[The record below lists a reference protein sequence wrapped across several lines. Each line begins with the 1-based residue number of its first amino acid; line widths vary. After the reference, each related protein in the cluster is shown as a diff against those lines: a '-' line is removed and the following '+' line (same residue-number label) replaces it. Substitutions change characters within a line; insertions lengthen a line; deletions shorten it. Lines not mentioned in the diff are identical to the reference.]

1 MSTARPSLAAA
12 RRDILG
18 KKVAGLRRQGRL
30 PAVLFGRG
38 AESTPVSVDAHEF
51 DMLRRHAGAST
62 LIDVSV
68 DGKKGLPALIHG
80 VQIDPVKRRPVH
92 VDLFLVRMT
101 EELTVDVRVTVVG
114 ESEAVT
120 KLGGTLSHIDH
131 IRVRALPDH
140 LPEQIEIPIS
150 ALSDFEAAVHVRD
163 LVIPA
168 DVTVITD
175 LDEVAARVLAPR
187 VEEEVVVAE
196 VDLAPVEGAE
206 GAEGAATE
214 AGETPAS

>member
-30 PAVLFGRG
+30 PAVLFGAG
-38 AESTPVSVDAHEF
+38 AGSTPVSVDAHEF
-51 DMLRRHAGAST
+51 DLLRRHAGAST

-80 VQIDPVKRRPVH
+80 VQVDPVKRRPVH
-92 VDLFLVRMT
+92 VDLYLVRMT
-101 EELTVDVRVTVVG
+101 EELTVDVRVTITG
-114 ESEAVT
+114 ESEAVA
-120 KLGGTLSHIDH
+120 KLGGTLNYIDH

-140 LPEQIEIPIS
+140 LPEQIEIPIGT
-150 ALSDFEAAVHVRD
+150 LTDFEAAVHVRD
-163 LVIPA
+163 LTIPS

-187 VEEEVVVAE
+187 VEEEPVVAE
-196 VDLAPVEGAE
+196 VDLAPAE
-206 GAEGAATE
+206 GAEGEEPAAEATE
-214 AGETPAS
+214 PDAG

>member
-12 RRDILG
+12 RRDIIG

-51 DMLRRHAGAST
+51 DLLRRHAGAST

-101 EELTVDVRVTVVG
+101 EELTVDVRVTISG

-140 LPEQIEIPIS
+140 LPEQIEIPIG
-150 ALSDFEAAVHVRD
+150 ALADFEAAVHVRD
-163 LVIPA
+163 LVVPD

-196 VDLAPVEGAE
+196 VDLAPVEGEE
-206 GAEGAATE
+206 GEPGAAE
-214 AGETPAS
+214 AGETPAG